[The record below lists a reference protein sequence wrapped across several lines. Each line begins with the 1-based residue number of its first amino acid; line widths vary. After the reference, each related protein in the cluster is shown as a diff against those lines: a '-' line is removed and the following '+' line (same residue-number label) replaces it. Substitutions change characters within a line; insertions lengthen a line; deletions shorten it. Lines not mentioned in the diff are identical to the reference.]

1 MIGTIVVGYDGS
13 AVGERVLARSAEIA
27 AAFGSAIVVVVVV
40 VEEVPR
46 PGSAALG
53 MADALPLLPTDP
65 IDHETAREAWIERAR
80 NALEDLGATC
90 EVVSRRGIAE
100 HAILDVAADRNADL
114 IVVGTN
120 EPGFFER
127 LVAGSVSGAVARSAS
142 CDVLVVHDRQ
152 TGTA

>member
-27 AAFGSAIVVVVVV
+27 AAFGSAIVVVVV
-40 VEEVPR
+40 EEVPLS
-46 PGSAALG
+46 GSAALG

-90 EVVSRRGIAE
+90 EVVSRRGVAE

-127 LVAGSVSGAVARSAS
+127 LVAGSVSGAVARSAT